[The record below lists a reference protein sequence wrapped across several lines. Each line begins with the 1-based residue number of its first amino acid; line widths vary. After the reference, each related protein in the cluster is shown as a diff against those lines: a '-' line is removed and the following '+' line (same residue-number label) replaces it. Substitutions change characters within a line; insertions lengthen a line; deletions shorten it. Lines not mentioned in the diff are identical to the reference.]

1 MVVERGIA
9 CYVGL
14 QTSSCWFSGV
24 CYGPVLCCVPCTDEL
39 AYLLTP
45 LVRGQFILPAERNQ
59 ATMFLNTAPTLM
71 SFLLVKVFFGGS
83 GVALGTAHG
92 CMDLTKACCTGIS
105 NS

>member
-1 MVVERGIA
+1 MLCWAADKFLLVQWCMLRA
-9 CYVGL
+9 CL
-14 QTSSCWFSGV
+14 
-24 CYGPVLCCVPCTDEL
+24 VLSVPCTDEL

-83 GVALGTAHG
+83 GVTLGTAHG
-92 CMDLTKACCTGIS
+92 CMDLTKACCTGVS

>member
-1 MVVERGIA
+1 MLCWAADQCLLVQWCMLRA
-9 CYVGL
+9 CL
-14 QTSSCWFSGV
+14 
-24 CYGPVLCCVPCTDEL
+24 VLSVPCTDEL

-45 LVRGQFILPAERNQ
+45 LVRGQFTLPAERNQ

-71 SFLLVKVFFGGS
+71 SFLLVKVLFGGS
-83 GVALGTAHG
+83 VDTAHG